1 MPAFHF
7 RLQTLLNIKKQLEKS
22 AKNELGIAIQKYE
35 QQKQILIQI
44 QNEITHQ
51 QEEYRKEGSTGVT
64 LAKLRQRMEYI
75 RAMHERELN
84 QQVRVNEELKNVD
97 KIREKLIEIMKE
109 KKVLE
114 KLREKELDL
123 YRKEQEKAG
132 QQLVDELVSYKES
145 TKPVDDKS

>member
-7 RLQTLLNIKKQLEKS
+7 RLQTFLNVKKQLEKS

-35 QQKQILIQI
+35 QQKQILMQI
-44 QNEITHQ
+44 QNEISHQ
-51 QEEYRKEGSTGVT
+51 QEEYRNESSAGVT

-75 RAMHERELN
+75 RAMHDKELN
-84 QQVRVNEELKNVD
+84 QQTRVNEALKNVD
-97 KIREKLIEIMKE
+97 NIREKLIEIMKE

-132 QQLVDELVSYKES
+132 QQLVDELISFKES